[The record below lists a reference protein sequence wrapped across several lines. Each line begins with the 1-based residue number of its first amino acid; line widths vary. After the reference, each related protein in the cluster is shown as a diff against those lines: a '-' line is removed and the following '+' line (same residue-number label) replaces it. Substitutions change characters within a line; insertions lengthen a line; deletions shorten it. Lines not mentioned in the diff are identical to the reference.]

1 MKRPTLTV
9 CTSCES
15 DDARGDGQAFYDQL
29 KAARKEQKL
38 KPWFRLREASCL
50 DGCDTPCNARL
61 KGGEREQVILTWL
74 DARDDVQPLLDA
86 AKRYSQTGDVRGFPG
101 RPG

>member
-1 MKRPTLTV
+1 MKRPTLLV

-15 DDARGDGQAFYDQL
+15 DDAGGDGQAFFEAVKQ
-29 KAARKEQKL
+29 ARKDQKL
-38 KPWFRLREASCL
+38 KPWFRLKEARCL

-61 KGGEREQVILTWL
+61 KGGERETVVLTWL
-74 DARDDVQPLLDA
+74 DARDDVQQLLDA
-86 AKRYSQTGDVRGFPG
+86 AKRYSQTGEVRGFPG

>member
-1 MKRPTLTV
+1 MKRPTLMI

-15 DDARGDGQAFYDQL
+15 DDVRGDGQAFYDQL

-38 KPWFRLREASCL
+38 KPWFRLKEARCL

-61 KGGEREQVILTWL
+61 KGGERDEVILTWL
-74 DARDDVQPLLDA
+74 DARDDVQPLLNA
-86 AKRYSQTGDVRGFPG
+86 AKRYAETGDVRGFPG

>member
-1 MKRPTLTV
+1 MTRPTLLI

-15 DDARGDGQAFYDQL
+15 DDAGGDGQAFFEQL
-29 KAARKEQKL
+29 KAARKAQKL
-38 KPWFRLREASCL
+38 KPFFRLKEARCL

-61 KGGEREQVILTWL
+61 KGPGRPPVFVTWL
-74 DARDDVQPLLDA
+74 DAREDVQHLLDA
-86 AKRYSQTGDVRGFPG
+86 AKRYAQTGDVEGFPG

>member
-1 MKRPTLTV
+1 MKRPTLFV

-15 DDARGDGQAFYDQL
+15 DGAGGDGQAFFDEL
-29 KAARKEQKL
+29 KSARKAQKL
-38 KPWFRLREASCL
+38 KPFFRLKEVRCL

-61 KGGEREQVILTWL
+61 KGGDRKSVLMTWL
-74 DARDDVQPLLDA
+74 DAREDVQPLLDA
-86 AKRYSQTGDVRGFPG
+86 AKRYAETGDVEDLPG